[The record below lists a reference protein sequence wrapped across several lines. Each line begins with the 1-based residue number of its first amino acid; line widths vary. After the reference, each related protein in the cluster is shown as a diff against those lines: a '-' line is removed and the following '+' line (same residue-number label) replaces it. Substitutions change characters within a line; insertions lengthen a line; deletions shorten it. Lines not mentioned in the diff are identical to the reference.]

1 MKQNRQQRAYE
12 APSFSTEEVRIEKA
26 FLADTNISG
35 TLPDHAE
42 PGVGDDG
49 NVDDWFTLQQL

>member
-26 FLADTNISG
+26 FLSDTNISG
-35 TLPDHAE
+35 NLPDHAE

-49 NVDDWFTLQQL
+49 NVDDWFTLQ